1 MMEIFYFL
9 LMQSIQSISNNTD
22 LSILFPIKN
31 GNFLDLFIL
40 TSFFGYLKECSWY
53 KK

>member
-1 MMEIFYFL
+1 
-9 LMQSIQSISNNTD
+9 MQSIQSISNNTD
-22 LSILFPIKN
+22 LSILFPIKKRI
-31 GNFLDLFIL
+31 NFLDLFIL